1 MTLQWLAQP
10 LASWRR
16 PHLDAGCPVR
26 PGAPGADPRVLKDLA
41 RVAPELAVGR
51 AGSALCPLS
60 MRRFFIRP
68 NCPNYYTHR
77 LQSGGR
83 ETSGGPR
90 HAPAANISARTL
102 PMRVRPLCLK
112 ATDRTHYT
120 FTTRARLR
128 PSPPQQPYSLCTRS
142 HTPCT
147 RPARTLLPRRAGRS
161 VIVAH
166 LLPCNLLRRVVVST
180 GLLLAALELVRKLRG
195 LLAQLVVAME

>member
-1 MTLQWLAQP
+1 MVRADQGELTKLPRIAAFSSAMWLGVVHDQQQ
-10 LASWRR
+10 
-16 PHLDAGCPVR
+16 
-26 PGAPGADPRVLKDLA
+26 APYDV
-41 RVAPELAVGR
+41 
-51 AGSALCPLS
+51 
-60 MRRFFIRP
+60 
-68 NCPNYYTHR
+68 
-77 LQSGGR
+77 GGR

-142 HTPCT
+142 LTPCT

-166 LLPCNLLRRVVVST
+166 HFPCNLLRLVVVST
-180 GLLLAALELVRKLRG
+180 GLLLAALELVSKLRG
-195 LLAQLVVAME
+195 LLARLVVAME